1 MAGSVVRLRIVRLV
15 LDELATGRL
24 SAVEAVDRAL
34 AQIERDDLGAWLTL
48 DPAHARRR
56 AHEIDALRASGERGA
71 LLGAP
76 VAVKD
81 IIDAA
86 GFPTTGGSDGWVR
99 MPETDAAVVA
109 RVRAAGGIVLGK
121 TATNEFAFGI
131 DGTNPHHPPCRH
143 PRDPARLPGG
153 SSSGSTVAVATG
165 QAAVGLGSD
174 TSGSLR
180 VPAALCGVLALRP
193 TPGRVPRDGV
203 LPLAPLYDV
212 VGPIA
217 ATHTDLARTFAV
229 LAGAPPIAPAPA
241 LPARGG
247 TVEALFGPDV
257 CHPDVAAVLRAAI
270 ARLGLEVEPVD
281 VDIADAPT
289 VHNDIQVPEGDRSL
303 TELGVDRSRLSN
315 VVRERAASARGIGP
329 EARAHAIVR
338 RGEIAGEI
346 AFALAQHDVLL
357 APSSPVVAPLRDS
370 PTVDLG
376 GGRTKGV
383 RQALLSCAIPFAQG
397 PFPAISVPAG
407 EVDGLPV
414 GLQMVGPPGADEML
428 IALAGRLA

>member
-1 MAGSVVRLRIVRLV
+1 V

-24 SAVEAVDRAL
+24 TAVEAVDRAL
-34 AQIERDDLGAWLTL
+34 TQIERDDLGAWLTL
-48 DPAHARRR
+48 DPAHARRQ
-56 AHEIDALRASGERGA
+56 AHEIDAFRASGERGA

-99 MPETDAAVVA
+99 MPETDATVVA

-165 QAAVGLGSD
+165 QAAVGIGSD

-203 LPLAPLYDV
+203 LPLAPIYDV

-217 ATHTDLARTFAV
+217 ATSEDLARVFAV
-229 LAGAPPIAPAPA
+229 LAGAPPVAPAPA

-247 TVEALFGPDV
+247 TVEALLGPDI

-303 TELGVDRSRLSN
+303 TELGVDRSRLSD

-357 APSSPVVAPLRDS
+357 APASPVVAPLRDS

-376 GGRTKGV
+376 GGRTKDV
-383 RQALLSCAIPFAQG
+383 RQALLSCAVPFAQG

-414 GLQMVGPPGADEML
+414 GLQIVGPPGSDEML

>member
-1 MAGSVVRLRIVRLV
+1 V

-34 AQIERDDLGAWLTL
+34 ARIDEDDLGAWLAL
-48 DPAHARRR
+48 DRDHARRQ
-56 AHEIDALRASGERGA
+56 AHAADVLRSDGEHGA

-81 IIDAA
+81 IVDAA
-86 GFPTTGGSDGWVR
+86 GWPTTGGSDGWSR
-99 MPETDAAVVA
+99 IPETDAPVVA
-109 RVRAAGGIVLGK
+109 RVRTAGGIVMGK

-143 PRDPARLPGG
+143 PRDPDRLPGG
-153 SSSGSTVAVATG
+153 SSSGSTVAVAAG
-165 QAAVGLGSD
+165 HAAVAIGSD

-203 LPLAPLYDV
+203 LPLAPIYDV

-217 ATHTDLARTFAV
+217 ATAGDLALMFAV
-229 LAGAPPIAPAPA
+229 LAGEPPAAPPPH
-241 LPARGG
+241 LPARGA
-247 TVEALFGPDV
+247 TVEALLTPDM
-257 CHPDVAAVLRAAI
+257 CHPDVAEVLRAAI
-270 ARLGLEVEPVD
+270 ARLGLDVSPVEL
-281 VDIADAPT
+281 DIADAAQ
-289 VHNDIQVPEGDRSL
+289 VHHDIQIPEGDASL
-303 TELGVDRSRLSN
+303 TQLGVDRARLSA
-315 VVRERAASARGIGP
+315 VVRDRAATAAQISP
-329 EARAHAIVR
+329 EARARAAVR
-338 RGEIAGEI
+338 RGEIAGDM

-357 APSSPVVAPLRDS
+357 APAAPIVAPLRAS
-370 PTVDLG
+370 EMVDMG
-376 GGRTKGV
+376 GGRTKSV
-383 RQALLSCAIPFAQG
+383 REALLSCAVPFAQG

-414 GLQMVGPPGADEML
+414 GLQIVGAPGCDEML
-428 IALAGRLA
+428 IALAARLAD

>member
-1 MAGSVVRLRIVRLV
+1 V

-24 SAVEAVDRAL
+24 TAVEAVDRAL
-34 AQIERDDLGAWLTL
+34 ATIERDDLGAWLAL
-48 DPAHARRR
+48 DAGHARRQAR
-56 AHEIDALRASGERGA
+56 EVDALRDAGERTA

-81 IIDAA
+81 IVDAA
-86 GFPTTGGSDGWVR
+86 GFPTTAGSDGWVR
-99 MPETDAAVVA
+99 VPETDAAVVA

-153 SSSGSTVAVATG
+153 SSSGSTVAVAAG
-165 QAAVGLGSD
+165 HAAVAIGSD

-193 TPGRVPRDGV
+193 TPGRVPREGV
-203 LPLAPLYDV
+203 LPLAPIYDV

-217 ATHTDLARTFAV
+217 ATAGDLALLFSV
-229 LAGAPPIAPAPA
+229 LAGEPPVAPPPE

-247 TVEALFGPDV
+247 TIEALLSPEM
-257 CHPDVAAVLRAAI
+257 CHPDVAAVLRDAI
-270 ARLGLEVEPVD
+270 ARLGLDVEPVE
-281 VDIADAPT
+281 VDIADAAQ
-289 VHNDIQVPEGDRSL
+289 VHHDIQVPEGDRSL
-303 TELGVDRSRLSN
+303 EGLGVDRSRLSA
-315 VVRERAASARGIGP
+315 VVRERAASGRRIG
-329 EARAHAIVR
+329 EDAQRRAMVR
-338 RGEIAGEI
+338 RGEIAGDL

-357 APSSPVVAPLRDS
+357 APAAPVVAPLRDS
-370 PTVDLG
+370 ETVDLG
-376 GGRTKGV
+376 GGRTKTV
-383 RQALLSCAIPFAQG
+383 REALLSCAVPFAQG

-414 GLQMVGPPGADEML
+414 GLQIVGSPGSDEML
-428 IALAGRLA
+428 IALARRLSGS

>member
-1 MAGSVVRLRIVRLV
+1 M

-86 GFPTTGGSDGWVR
+86 GFPTTGGGDGWVR
-99 MPETDAAVVA
+99 MPETDATVVA

-203 LPLAPLYDV
+203 LPLAPIYDV

-217 ATHTDLARTFAV
+217 ATHEDLARTFAV
-229 LAGAPPIAPAPA
+229 LAGAPPGGPVPA

-247 TVEALFGPDV
+247 TVEALFGPDI

-289 VHNDIQVPEGDRSL
+289 VHNDIQVPEGDHSL
-303 TELGVDRSRLSN
+303 TELGVDRARLSD
-315 VVRERAASARGIGP
+315 VVRERAASAQGIGP
-329 EARAHAIVR
+329 EARAHAMVR
-338 RGEIAGEI
+338 RGEIAGEL

-357 APSSPVVAPLRDS
+357 APASPVVAPLRDS

-383 RQALLSCAIPFAQG
+383 RQALLSCAVPFAQG

-414 GLQMVGPPGADEML
+414 GLQIVGPPGSDEML
-428 IALAGRLA
+428 IALAARLAQ

>member
-1 MAGSVVRLRIVRLV
+1 V

-24 SAVEAVDRAL
+24 TAVEAVDRAL
-34 AQIERDDLGAWLTL
+34 AAIERDDLGAWLAL
-48 DPAHARRR
+48 DPGHARRQAR
-56 AHEIDALRASGERGA
+56 EVDALRTAGERGA
-71 LLGAP
+71 LQGAP

-99 MPETDAAVVA
+99 MPETDATVVA

-153 SSSGSTVAVATG
+153 SSSGSTVAVAAG
-165 QAAVGLGSD
+165 HAAVGIGSD

-203 LPLAPLYDV
+203 LPLAPIYDV

-217 ATHTDLARTFAV
+217 ATAGDLALLFSV
-229 LAGAPPIAPAPA
+229 LAGEPPVGPPPE

-247 TVEALFGPDV
+247 TVESLLAPDM
-257 CHPDVAAVLRAAI
+257 CHPDVAAVLRDAI
-270 ARLGLEVEPVD
+270 ARLGLDVEPVE
-281 VDIADAPT
+281 IGMADAAK
-289 VHNDIQVPEGDRSL
+289 VHADIQVPEGDRSL
-303 TELGVDRSRLSN
+303 EELGVDRARLSA
-315 VVRERAASARGIGP
+315 VVRERAASARGIS
-329 EARAHAIVR
+329 EDAQRHAMIR
-338 RGEIAGEI
+338 RGEIAGEL

-357 APSSPVVAPLRDS
+357 APAAPVVAPLRDS
-370 PTVDLG
+370 ETVDLG
-376 GGRTKGV
+376 GGRTKTI
-383 RQALLSCAIPFAQG
+383 REALLSCAVPFAQG

-414 GLQMVGPPGADEML
+414 GLQMVGPPGSDEML
-428 IALAGRLA
+428 IALAGRLTGS